1 LWVGDAGVGDQLAA
15 LQRLP
20 VVALVAVVIVS
31 ISGCASDGTDVD
43 EDAGGSTTSSS
54 AAEADLDAAVANLR
68 ELLDSSPQAIA
79 KDLSALGLTPVTG
92 DEVVDVAEALCDSA
106 FDPDVTTSW
115 LQGLI
120 VTNVAMVGPANRLLD
135 HAGTPEVCP
144 RGPSTGEQDFYR
156 TEVYRAL
163 ASMPPLPPGAT
174 RVPDDVEAA
183 VCDLLGPPGAGDAD
197 AALDRLL
204 ELASRGQLD
213 AGEFLP
219 YVVEVAGDGCDQM
232 LPTALEV
239 LDRYLGS

>member
-1 LWVGDAGVGDQLAA
+1 LWVGDAGVGHQLAA
-15 LQRLP
+15 LQRFP

-79 KDLSALGLTPVTG
+79 KDVSALGLTPVTG
-92 DEVVDVAEALCDSA
+92 DEVADVADALCDSA

-120 VTNVAMVGPANRLLD
+120 VTNVAMVGPANRLLH

-156 TEVYRAL
+156 AEVYRAL

-174 RVPDDVEAA
+174 RVPDDVEVA
-183 VCDLLGPPGAGDAD
+183 VCDLLGPPSGGDAD

-204 ELASRGQLD
+204 ELASRGRLD

-239 LDRYLGS
+239 LDRYLGP